1 MSNRK
6 YMLIGWYSRNVTQ
19 MMSLTTRFQILI
31 LLLNFK
37 RFSDFHDNVSHS
49 HIVVLYTNAEV
60 YVLDLGSREPMN
72 ARVALRVIMHLISE
86 ISKALGMGIQNP
98 SNRRIIRSRTLFTLP
113 MEGSRMINR
122 IKKYLKEYCGQ
133 SVIFDSL

>member
-72 ARVALRVIMHLISE
+72 ARVALRVIMHLQCTSPVTYNV
-86 ISKALGMGIQNP
+86 SH
-98 SNRRIIRSRTLFTLP
+98 RIFSIFFFFINLFRS
-113 MEGSRMINR
+113 S
-122 IKKYLKEYCGQ
+122 
-133 SVIFDSL
+133 S

>member
-72 ARVALRVIMHLISE
+72 ARVALRVSTAGNE
-86 ISKALGMGIQNP
+86 
-98 SNRRIIRSRTLFTLP
+98 NRLLTLVT
-113 MEGSRMINR
+113 INYDADR
-122 IKKYLKEYCGQ
+122 
-133 SVIFDSL
+133 